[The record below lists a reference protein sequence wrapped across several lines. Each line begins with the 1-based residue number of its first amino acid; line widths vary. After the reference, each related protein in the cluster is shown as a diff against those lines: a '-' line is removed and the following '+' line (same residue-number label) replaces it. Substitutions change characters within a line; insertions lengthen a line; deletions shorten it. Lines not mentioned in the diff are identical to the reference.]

1 MTKANPNSW
10 KLYDCCFCGISNKVT
25 EFKEEIPPPPLQT
38 EKVIYYKSKN
48 KNNQRR

>member
-25 EFKEEIPPPPLQT
+25 EFKEEIPPPPLT
-38 EKVIYYKSKN
+38 NRESN
-48 KNNQRR
+48 LL